1 MKNFIFY
8 TIIIFVLVSC
18 NLKNEKQDEIPLI
31 NEVTIPFIKKN
42 RNNTGFKLKNGIL
55 FFNEKPYSGTV
66 DEYYSKGKLKS
77 TATYYQGKKN
87 GFFKGWY
94 MDGSKWF
101 KRFYT
106 NGLKSGVHEGWFD
119 NGKSMFEYHFNTKGL
134 YNGKVTEWYK
144 NGNLLKEFHF
154 KEGKEEG
161 SQKMWQLNGK
171 LKANFVTKKGERF
184 GLIGLKKC
192 YTVHTKNEEFK

>member
-1 MKNFIFY
+1 MG
-8 TIIIFVLVSC
+8 SC
-18 NLKNEKQDEIPLI
+18 NHKKESQNKIVLKNEVVIPLI
-31 NEVTIPFIKKN
+31 KKS

-55 FFNEKPYSGTV
+55 FFNEKQYSGTV
-66 DEYYSKGKLKS
+66 EEYYSKGKLKS

-87 GFFKGWY
+87 GFFNGWY

-119 NGKSMFEYHFNTKGL
+119 NGKPMFEYHFNTKGL

-154 KEGKEEG
+154 KEGKEDG
-161 SQKMWQLNGK
+161 SQKMWQQNGK
-171 LKANFVTKKGERF
+171 IKANFVTKEGERF

-192 YTVHTKNEEFK
+192 YTINTVNEEFK